1 MYKKTF
7 QILGRSVKSHHHFS
21 SSARNLS
28 PDGEMSFL
36 IKFSACSL
44 HSLQNFINS
53 IKVWNV
59 VKCIQS
65 NEMPRKKKESWKKWS
80 KWLVLS
86 NGSILPQYWISIKAL
101 LNWVQPKEW

>member
-21 SSARNLS
+21 SSARNSS

-44 HSLQNFINS
+44 DSLQNFINS

-59 VKCIQS
+59 GKCIQP
-65 NEMPRKKKESWKKWS
+65 NEMPRKKERKLEKMVKMASALKW
-80 KWLVLS
+80 
-86 NGSILPQYWISIKAL
+86 
-101 LNWVQPKEW
+101 